1 MSSLRRLKTLTMAR
15 PLRCAS
21 SRSFGPST
29 GSNPSRVRVPW
40 SKAFRM
46 SMSLGL
52 CLPNERVSTDNF
64 GSHGSLPYGSYF
76 RKRLQYDFSGFAP
89 WRRDRFSY
97 GHRLRTR
104 RGPIQRIGYQAHFR
118 NQAAR
123 TNKTDSPPRRFY
135 PDDGIGESAAD
146 AFLSS
151 QRTVLARTING
162 DLTGGIVAFCKSHGR
177 NGNHR
182 FAMGGS

>member
-40 SKAFRM
+40 SRAFRM

-64 GSHGSLPYGSYF
+64 GSHESVPYRSYF
-76 RKRLQYDFSGFAP
+76 GKRLQYDFNDIGP
-89 WRRDRFSY
+89 RRPDRFSDRH
-97 GHRLRTR
+97 GLRPR
-104 RGPIQRIGYQAHFR
+104 RGPLQRISHQTHFR
-118 NQAAR
+118 DQAAR
-123 TNKTDSPPRRFY
+123 RNEADSAPCRFY
-135 PDDGIGESAAD
+135 PDGGIGEPAAGG
-146 AFLSS
+146 FLSAG
-151 QRTVLARTING
+151 RALLAGAFNG
-162 DLTGGIVAFCKSHGR
+162 DSAGK
-177 NGNHR
+177 
-182 FAMGGS
+182 